1 MKKIILI
8 FMIFSIG
15 VFAKS
20 FDSTES
26 KKALDK
32 FIEIERSGDFKKYAG
47 DKQAEAMFSISNMT
61 EQEIKNMNTG
71 KKIIGEN
78 YKYKITNVKET
89 GNKSEITMA
98 VEYETMDYKGES
110 MKKVLEDLEAQYSE
124 KWAENLSTEETVDK
138 IMEKYT
144 DFSVVKRTIKV
155 NLKKEKGY
163 WLIDLNENEDFMVSL
178 YSHGDL
184 YFWHD

>member
-1 MKKIILI
+1 
-8 FMIFSIG
+8 
-15 VFAKS
+15 
-20 FDSTES
+20 
-26 KKALDK
+26 
-32 FIEIERSGDFKKYAG
+32 
-47 DKQAEAMFSISNMT
+47 MT
-61 EQEIKNMNTG
+61 EQEIRSMNTG

-110 MKKVLEDLEAQYSE
+110 MKKVLEDLEAQYGE
-124 KWAENLSTEETVDK
+124 KWAENLSTEETADK

-178 YSHGDL
+178 YSHGEL

>member
-15 VFAKS
+15 IFAKS

-61 EQEIKNMNTG
+61 EQEIKSMNTG

-163 WLIDLNENEDFMVSL
+163 WQIDLNENEDFMVSL

>member
-15 VFAKS
+15 IFAKS

-61 EQEIKNMNTG
+61 EQEIRSMNTG

-89 GNKSEITMA
+89 GNKSENM
-98 VEYETMDYKGES
+98 E
-110 MKKVLEDLEAQYSE
+110 KVLEDLQAQYGE
-124 KWAENLSTEETVDK
+124 EWADNLSTEEVADR

-144 DFSVVKRTIKV
+144 DFLVVKQTIKV
-155 NLKKEKGY
+155 NLEKEKGY
-163 WLIDLNENEDFMVSL
+163 WLIDLNENQDFMISL
-178 YSHGDL
+178 YSHGEL
-184 YFWHD
+184 YFWHE

>member
-15 VFAKS
+15 IFAKN
-20 FDSTES
+20 FDSSAS

-47 DKQAEAMFSISNMT
+47 DKQAEAMFSISKMYD
-61 EQEIKNMNTG
+61 QEIESMNMG
-71 KKIIGEN
+71 KKIIGNN

-89 GNKSEITMA
+89 GNKSEITMD
-98 VEYETMDYKGES
+98 VEYETVDYKGDN
-110 MKKVLEDLEAQYSE
+110 MKAVLAALDAQSGAN
-124 KWAENLSTEETVDK
+124 WDENLSNEEIVDR
-138 IMEKYT
+138 IMAKYT
-144 DFSVVKRTIKV
+144 DFLIVKKTIKV
-155 NLKKEKGY
+155 NMEKEKGY
-163 WLIDLNENEDFMVSL
+163 WLIDLNENSDFMISL
-178 YSHGDL
+178 YSHGEL

>member
-78 YKYKITNVKET
+78 YKYKIISVKET
-89 GNKSEITMA
+89 GNKSENM
-98 VEYETMDYKGES
+98 E
-110 MKKVLEDLEAQYSE
+110 KVLEDLQAQYGE
-124 KWAENLSTEETVDK
+124 EWADNLSTEEVADR

-144 DFSVVKRTIKV
+144 DFLVVKQTIKV
-155 NLKKEKGY
+155 NLEKEKGY
-163 WLIDLNENEDFMVSL
+163 WLIDLNENQDFMISL
-178 YSHGDL
+178 YSHGEL
-184 YFWHD
+184 YFWHE

>member
-20 FDSTES
+20 FDSMGS

-47 DKQAEAMFSISNMT
+47 DKQAEAMFSISSMT
-61 EQEIKNMNTG
+61 EQEIKSMNTG

-89 GNKSEITMA
+89 GNKSEITMD
-98 VEYETMDYKGES
+98 VEYETINYKSEN
-110 MKKVLEDLEAQYSE
+110 MKKVLEDLQSQYGE
-124 KWAENLSTEETVDK
+124 KWADNLSAEEAVDK

-155 NLKKEKGY
+155 NLEKEEGY
-163 WLIDLNENEDFMVSL
+163 WLIDLNKNQDFMISL
-178 YSHGDL
+178 YSHGEL
-184 YFWHD
+184 YFWHE